1 MKPNDQIVA
10 AFNLAQKNDW
20 VALKC
25 NLKQY
30 AGLDLTDA
38 QMAALKAAV
47 EDAAKT
53 VNDWQ
58 EEASRRDR
66 EKIFSR
72 RFIGL
77 LEKLDRLV
85 GQNEELFTSAVR
97 AGELSYHLSY
107 AACAAAIGPEAF
119 KTAFPA
125 GSFETGRR
133 ASASLGPDNDLI
145 NLEGVLPAKGHLDAD
160 HAVALAKNMIGVLKR
175 PFAAASKEPNPSG
188 RPRNIPRAALIFHL
202 AISSVQILGKPSDA
216 AENSSFLNLC
226 TQVAAHLGIADTG
239 LLDVVK
245 RLIQSHKID
254 IDWASLPTLQA
265 LAALEVADQDVDPEP
280 DLRLKNPPTA

>member
-145 NLEGVLPAKGHLDAD
+145 NLEGALPAKGHLDAD
-160 HAVALAKNMIGVLKR
+160 HAVALAKNMIGVLKG

-188 RPRNIPRAALIFHL
+188 RPRNIPR
-202 AISSVQILGKPSDA
+202 
-216 AENSSFLNLC
+216 
-226 TQVAAHLGIADTG
+226 AAHLGIADTG